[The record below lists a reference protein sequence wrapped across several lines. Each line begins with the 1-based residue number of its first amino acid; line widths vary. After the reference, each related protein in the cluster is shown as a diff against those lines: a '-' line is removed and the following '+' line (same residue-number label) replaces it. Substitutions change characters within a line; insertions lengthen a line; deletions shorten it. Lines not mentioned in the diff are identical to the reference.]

1 MKREAIYFKED
12 KGSLWGIVVGGKGR
26 KEGINEIILSFQT
39 FFLKKIKRNGFQ
51 SQLDAILLEKPMPL

>member
-12 KGSLWGIVVGGKGR
+12 KGSLWGIIVGGKGR

-39 FFLKKIKRNGFQ
+39 FLKKIKRNGFQ
-51 SQLDAILLEKPMPL
+51 SQLDAILLKKPMSL

>member
-12 KGSLWGIVVGGKGR
+12 KGSLLGIIVGGKGR

-39 FFLKKIKRNGFQ
+39 FLKKN
-51 SQLDAILLEKPMPL
+51 

>member
-12 KGSLWGIVVGGKGR
+12 KGSLWGIIVGGKGR

-39 FFLKKIKRNGFQ
+39 FFKKIKRNGFQ
-51 SQLDAILLEKPMPL
+51 SQLDAILLKKPMSL